1 MKQLVPWEKVQT
13 QDNKVTK
20 DKDQNKSTC
29 ENCKLSWVAN
39 DTELYN
45 TTYSEPCNVN
55 QSRMCTLL

>member
-45 TTYSEPCNVN
+45 T
-55 QSRMCTLL
+55 CTNG